1 VDDLAKN
8 AVAATMVGD
17 ISPDEARKQI
27 VDYLKQNDSKSAK
40 EIEDAKKTP
49 GTEDDKAAADK
60 ADKRANA
67 AADDILKDADKDV
80 RGDVMK
86 KYLDGPEQEKMR
98 KSEQF
103 DATTLAGKLQSA
115 VGGDDQKKTNTYLD
129 QAVKYLAKMA
139 DGGQNDLFT
148 EK

>member
-1 VDDLAKN
+1 
-8 AVAATMVGD
+8 MVGD
-17 ISPDEARKQI
+17 ISPDEARKAV
-27 VDYLKQNDSKSAK
+27 VDYLKSNDSKYAK
-40 EIEDAKKTP
+40 ESDAASKTA
-49 GTEDDKAAADK
+49 GKEDDKAAEAG

-67 AADDILKDADKDV
+67 AADDILKEANKDV
-80 RGDVMK
+80 KGDVVK
-86 KYLDGPEQEKMR
+86 QFLEGPEQEKMR

-103 DATTLAGKLQSA
+103 DATTLAGKIQA
-115 VGGDDQKKTNTYLD
+115 GVGGDDQKKTNTYLD